1 MSRCWVDG
9 IEIDAVMADD
19 RGLNY
24 ADGAFETLRC
34 AQGRI
39 ECYALHRDR
48 LAKALQVLRF
58 AGAASIAEQIFE
70 AVRGHL
76 AGVKHS
82 GPARLTVTRGSGP
95 RGYCP
100 PSNSNPRYVLST
112 ATAAEAP
119 DEPVRCGVSTVFWAE
134 QPQLAGL
141 KLLART
147 EQVLA
152 AHEAMEKGWDDAM
165 MLDSNGLVISS
176 SRGNVFA
183 LCGNEFVT
191 PSLCRCGIAG
201 TRRQLLME
209 RVLPELGFGVSERD
223 ISLQEMLSAEGVVI
237 SNAIRGIQPVLAL
250 NDRTYHLSAL
260 PIEAIKAALQE
271 HVDACVD

>member
-9 IEIDAVMADD
+9 IEIDAVMSDD

-24 ADGAFETLRC
+24 ADGAFETFCC

-39 ECYALHRDR
+39 ECYPLHRDR
-48 LAKALQVLRF
+48 LIKALQVLRF
-58 AGAASIAEQIFE
+58 EGAARRADQIFE
-70 AVRGHL
+70 AVRSHL

-100 PSNSNPRYVLST
+100 PINPTPRYLLSAST
-112 ATAAEAP
+112 EPQSPAEP
-119 DEPVRCGVSTVFWAE
+119 SRCGVSTVFWAE

-141 KLLART
+141 KLLSRT

-152 AHEAMEKGWDDAM
+152 AHEAMERGWDDAI

-183 LCGNEFVT
+183 LFQNEFVT
-191 PSLCRCGIAG
+191 PSLSRCGIAG
-201 TRRQLLME
+201 TRRQLLKE
-209 RVLPELGFGVSERD
+209 LVLPELGFGVRERD
-223 ISLQEMLSAEGVVI
+223 ISLQEMLSAEGVLI
-237 SNAIRGIQPVLAL
+237 SNAIWGIRPVLVL
-250 NDRTYHLSAL
+250 NDRTYHLSTL
-260 PIEAIKAALQE
+260 PIEAIKASLQG
-271 HVDACVD
+271 HVDACVV